1 MRTASVESGY
11 FVQVSYAFE
20 LPRRYPMSD
29 DVSRKEREILKVM
42 RKVLAQI
49 IKDTTP
55 PSRAMK
61 HPLTDQT
68 IQDVR
73 HCLGLIS
80 SRERE
85 LADAAGI
92 AEERPYFTD
101 EKRSAD
107 VVSINRIG
115 KVEKPS
121 DD

>member
-1 MRTASVESGY
+1 
-11 FVQVSYAFE
+11 
-20 LPRRYPMSD
+20 MSD
-29 DVSRKEREILKVM
+29 TSKKEREILVVM

-61 HPLTDQT
+61 HPLSVQT

-85 LADAAGI
+85 LADAAG
-92 AEERPYFTD
+92 AARERPYYAD
-101 EKRSAD
+101 EPAPAE
-107 VVSINRIG
+107 VVPIGRIG
-115 KVEKPS
+115 KPKKTP
-121 DD
+121 DTD

>member
-1 MRTASVESGY
+1 
-11 FVQVSYAFE
+11 
-20 LPRRYPMSD
+20 MSD
-29 DVSRKEREILKVM
+29 SSKEREILVVM

-61 HPLTDQT
+61 HPLSDQT

-80 SRERE
+80 LRERE
-85 LADAAGI
+85 LADAAGV
-92 AEERPYFTD
+92 AREQPHYAD
-101 EKRSAD
+101 EKPAAD
-107 VVSINRIG
+107 VVSIRKIG
-115 KVEKPS
+115 RMPGKS